1 MIQISEVLIRF
12 ISKGN
17 NNGILNIVM
26 IPPPLFV
33 FDAIAAI
40 NVKSE
45 AMAELPMTIHN
56 TNVIVF
62 EIGFPKKV
70 LYMM

>member
-1 MIQISEVLIRF
+1 MHISDVLIRF

-17 NNGILNIVM
+17 NNGILSTAI
-26 IPPPLFV
+26 IPPLLFV

-45 AMAELPMTIHN
+45 AMAELPNTIHRIN
-56 TNVIVF
+56 DILF
-62 EIGFPKKV
+62 EIGFPKNI
-70 LYMM
+70 LYMI

>member
-1 MIQISEVLIRF
+1 
-12 ISKGN
+12 
-17 NNGILNIVM
+17 M

-45 AMAELPMTIHN
+45 AMAELPSTIHR
-56 TNVIVF
+56 TNDILF
-62 EIGFPKKV
+62 EIGFPKNV
-70 LYMM
+70 LYMI

>member
-1 MIQISEVLIRF
+1 
-12 ISKGN
+12 
-17 NNGILNIVM
+17 M

-45 AMAELPMTIHN
+45 AKAELPSTIHK
-56 TNVIVF
+56 TNDIVF
-62 EIGFPKKV
+62 EIGFPKNV
-70 LYMM
+70 LYMI

>member
-1 MIQISEVLIRF
+1 MHISDVLIRF

-45 AMAELPMTIHN
+45 AKAELPSTIHT
-56 TNVIVF
+56 TNDILSK
-62 EIGFPKKV
+62 IGFPKKV
-70 LYMM
+70 LYIR

>member
-1 MIQISEVLIRF
+1 MHISDVLIRF

-17 NNGILNIVM
+17 NNGILITAI
-26 IPPPLFV
+26 IPPLLFV

-45 AMAELPMTIHN
+45 AMAELPSTIHK
-56 TNVIVF
+56 TNDIVF
-62 EIGFPKKV
+62 EIGFPKNV
-70 LYMM
+70 LYMI

>member
-1 MIQISEVLIRF
+1 MHISDVLIRF

-33 FDAIAAI
+33 FDEIAAI

-45 AMAELPMTIHN
+45 AMAALPSIIHMTNDI
-56 TNVIVF
+56 IF
-62 EIGFPKKV
+62 EIGFPKNV
-70 LYMM
+70 LYMI

>member
-1 MIQISEVLIRF
+1 MQICEVLIRF
-12 ISKGN
+12 INKGN
-17 NNGILNIVM
+17 NNGMLNMAM
-26 IPPPLFV
+26 IPPLLFV

-45 AMAELPMTIHN
+45 AIAELPSTIHK
-56 TNVIVF
+56 TNDILF

-70 LYMM
+70 LYMI

>member
-1 MIQISEVLIRF
+1 MHISDVLIRF

-17 NNGILNIVM
+17 NNGILSTAI
-26 IPPPLFV
+26 IPPLLFV

-45 AMAELPMTIHN
+45 AMAELPSTIHK
-56 TNVIVF
+56 TNDIVF
-62 EIGFPKKV
+62 EIGFPKNV
-70 LYMM
+70 LYMI

>member
-1 MIQISEVLIRF
+1 
-12 ISKGN
+12 
-17 NNGILNIVM
+17 M

-33 FDAIAAI
+33 FDAIAEI

-45 AMAELPMTIHN
+45 AMAELPMTIHK

-62 EIGFPKKV
+62 EIGFPKNV
-70 LYMM
+70 LYMI